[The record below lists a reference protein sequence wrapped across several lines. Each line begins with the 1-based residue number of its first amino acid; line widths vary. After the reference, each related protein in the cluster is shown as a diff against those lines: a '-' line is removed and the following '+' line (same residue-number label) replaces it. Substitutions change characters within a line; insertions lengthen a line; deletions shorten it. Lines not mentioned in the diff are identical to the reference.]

1 MQKSGL
7 MMLFA
12 AMLLVLAAC
21 GGNSS
26 SSDSDKEGSKNAST
40 VSSGEEIYQQNCI
53 GCHGKDLSGGG
64 GPSLKEVGKKYNE
77 SQIADIA
84 QNGKGS
90 MPSGM
95 VDEKQAKEV
104 AKWLAEKK

>member
-1 MQKSGL
+1 MKKSGFTL
-7 MMLFA
+7 LIMAMLF
-12 AMLLVLAAC
+12 VLAAC
-21 GGNSS
+21 GGSS
-26 SSDSDKEGSKNAST
+26 SSGDKESSKSAST

-77 SQIADIA
+77 TEIADIA
-84 QNGKGS
+84 KNGIGS

>member
-1 MQKSGL
+1 
-7 MMLFA
+7 
-12 AMLLVLAAC
+12 
-21 GGNSS
+21 
-26 SSDSDKEGSKNAST
+26 
-40 VSSGEEIYQQNCI
+40 
-53 GCHGKDLSGGG
+53 DLSGGG

>member
-1 MQKSGL
+1 MKIKSL
-7 MMLFA
+7 VLFLTMA
-12 AMLLVLAAC
+12 FVLAAC
-21 GGNSS
+21 GGGSNSS
-26 SSDSDKEGSKNAST
+26 DKDSGSKSSN

-64 GPSLKEVGKKYNE
+64 GPSLKEIGSKYSE
-77 SQIADIA
+77 SQLADIA

-95 VDEKQAKEV
+95 VDEKQAKAV
-104 AKWLAEKK
+104 AKWLAGKK

>member
-1 MQKSGL
+1 MHEKERINAS
-7 MMLFA
+7 FCRYA
-12 AMLLVLAAC
+12 FVLAAC

-26 SSDSDKEGSKNAST
+26 SSDKEGSKSASS

>member
-1 MQKSGL
+1 MKKSGL
-7 MMLFA
+7 TLLFVAMLF
-12 AMLLVLAAC
+12 VLAAC

-26 SSDSDKEGSKNAST
+26 SSDKEGSKSASN

-95 VDEKQAKEV
+95 QY
-104 AKWLAEKK
+104 

>member
-1 MQKSGL
+1 MKKSGL
-7 MMLFA
+7 TLLFA
-12 AMLLVLAAC
+12 AMLFVLAAC

-26 SSDSDKEGSKNAST
+26 SSDKEGSKSAST
-40 VSSGEEIYQQNCI
+40 VSSGEEVYQQNCI

-77 SQIADIA
+77 SQIAEIA

-95 VDEKQAKEV
+95 VDEKQAKQV

>member
-1 MQKSGL
+1 M
-7 MMLFA
+7 
-12 AMLLVLAAC
+12 
-21 GGNSS
+21 
-26 SSDSDKEGSKNAST
+26 
-40 VSSGEEIYQQNCI
+40 
-53 GCHGKDLSGGG
+53 GKDLSGGG

-95 VDEKQAKEV
+95 VDEKQAKEKSK
-104 AKWLAEKK
+104 KWLAEKKKNLCLIDKVFFCFLYVEKRLLDSMKTHYIKFYLKKKGYKKHVFRF